1 MGIIESNPVIQGK
14 SVSFKKQEEKKFFN
28 RSHILLK
35 DNFKKNLISDYNL
48 IKSLEFKSFIGGVKN
63 PDMNQIRDITWK
75 EYLIIHINNLKDK
88 YHASW
93 AINLLVFL
101 KGKNLMLSENKYF
114 SDFFYNEYRIK
125 TMPNIINSINE
136 KIESNPQID
145 YGDICCALFKKELTL
160 FKDEGNYC
168 ELDVLENLGGSYLEI
183 NYDEL
188 SPDDPAFHY
197 YQRRNNVKKYIKI
210 FKEHICDNIDHPINQ
225 VVNCFNKL
233 FSKYILD
240 KIKELNDQVEKEV
253 IDQGR
258 FDASIKAFEEEIT
271 SSLQEFISRMH
282 SALKLFYSTTLDFK
296 FFEEEKDDLINLVTS
311 FFFKTGNLYEAIFE
325 LYSYS
330 FKNEFQRFQ
339 DKLIELK
346 SLKPKKLGIETKFC
360 LDEETIKL
368 QNKLRNKNNVNIDK
382 INKNLDEINEDNKI
396 KVENDNSSKK
406 MKKTSLF
413 QKISD
418 DNKKNLLFP
427 INEIEDEKYEANNIN
442 NINNINDINIII
454 GSQNINNTGQAI
466 YYLDDEDKPY
476 DNNNKNKTIYYD
488 YSSPIRSKTKL
499 SLNKKKDDY
508 YILEKM
514 SFLEDSRYEYNLN
527 QSNQIRYTVNNFNN
541 KVYLFPKL
549 HDKLKKNI
557 NKYES
562 TKRSLYSKNKDNN
575 ENSLPI
581 PYFSAIKLMKSIKK
595 YKTPFEKIILIASIS
610 DQIMESATSFWKD
623 MEPYIEKDYLF
634 IEADDI
640 TNIFLYI
647 IIQSQ
652 MPEILLYSKMINN
665 FTTQFTKSFNISYN
679 YTLLGASMDYITGLK
694 DIKELSQREDGFFD
708 ASKSILDISTQRISR
723 LSIGIGQG

>member
-1 MGIIESNPVIQGK
+1 M
-14 SVSFKKQEEKKFFN
+14 
-28 RSHILLK
+28 
-35 DNFKKNLISDYNL
+35 
-48 IKSLEFKSFIGGVKN
+48 
-63 PDMNQIRDITWK
+63 
-75 EYLIIHINNLKDK
+75 
-88 YHASW
+88 
-93 AINLLVFL
+93 
-101 KGKNLMLSENKYF
+101 
-114 SDFFYNEYRIK
+114 
-125 TMPNIINSINE
+125 
-136 KIESNPQID
+136 
-145 YGDICCALFKKELTL
+145 
-160 FKDEGNYC
+160 
-168 ELDVLENLGGSYLEI
+168 
-183 NYDEL
+183 
-188 SPDDPAFHY
+188 
-197 YQRRNNVKKYIKI
+197 
-210 FKEHICDNIDHPINQ
+210 
-225 VVNCFNKL
+225 
-233 FSKYILD
+233 
-240 KIKELNDQVEKEV
+240 
-253 IDQGR
+253 
-258 FDASIKAFEEEIT
+258 
-271 SSLQEFISRMH
+271 
-282 SALKLFYSTTLDFK
+282 
-296 FFEEEKDDLINLVTS
+296 
-311 FFFKTGNLYEAIFE
+311 
-325 LYSYS
+325 
-330 FKNEFQRFQ
+330 
-339 DKLIELK
+339 
-346 SLKPKKLGIETKFC
+346 
-360 LDEETIKL
+360 
-368 QNKLRNKNNVNIDK
+368 QNKLRNKNKRNIDI
-382 INKNLDEINEDNKI
+382 INNNLDEINEDNKI
-396 KVENDNSSKK
+396 KVENNNSSKK

-427 INEIEDEKYEANNIN
+427 INEIEDEKYDSNNIN
-442 NINNINDINIII
+442 IIV

-466 YYLDDEDKPY
+466 YYLDDDDKYY
-476 DNNNKNKTIYYD
+476 DNNNKNKTYYD
-488 YSSPIRSKTKL
+488 ISTPIRSKTKL

-549 HDKLKKNI
+549 HEKLKKNI

-562 TKRSLYSKNKDNN
+562 TTRSLYSKNKDSN
-575 ENSLPI
+575 ENNLPI
-581 PYFSAIKLMKSIKK
+581 PYFSAIKLMKSIQK
-595 YKTPFEKIILIASIS
+595 YRTPFEKIILIASIS

>member
-1 MGIIESNPVIQGK
+1 MGIIESNPAIQGK
-14 SVSFKKQEEKKFFN
+14 SVSFKKKEEKSFFN
-28 RSHILLK
+28 RSHIWLK
-35 DNFKKNLISDYNL
+35 DNFNKNLISDYNL
-48 IKSLEFKSFIGGVKN
+48 IKSLEFKSFVSGVKN
-63 PDMNQIRDITWK
+63 PDMAQIRDITWK
-75 EYLIIHINNLKDK
+75 EYLNIHINKLKDK

-93 AINLLVFL
+93 AINLLEFL
-101 KGKNLMLSENKYF
+101 KGKNIMLSENKYF
-114 SDFFYNEYRIK
+114 SDFFYHEFKIK

-136 KIESNPQID
+136 KIEDNSQID
-145 YGDICCALFKKELTL
+145 YGDICCALFNKELTI
-160 FKDEGNYC
+160 FKDEGNFC

-233 FSKYILD
+233 FSKYIFD
-240 KIKELNDQVEKEV
+240 KIKELEDQLEKEV
-253 IDQGR
+253 IGQER
-258 FDASIKAFEEEIT
+258 FDTSIKSFEEEIT

-282 SALKLFYSTTLDFK
+282 SAVKLFYSTTLDFK

-311 FFFKTGNLYEAIFE
+311 LFFKTGQLYEAILE

-330 FKNEFQRFQ
+330 FKNEIQKFQ

-346 SLKPKKLGIETKFC
+346 SLKPRKLGIEIKFC
-360 LDEETIKL
+360 LDEETLNL
-368 QNKLRNKNNVNIDK
+368 QNKLKNKNNGKIGK
-382 INKNLDEINEDNKI
+382 INNNLEEINEDNKI
-396 KVENDNSSKK
+396 KAENNNSANK

-413 QKISD
+413 QKLSD

-427 INEIEDEKYEANNIN
+427 INEIDDEKYEKIN
-442 NINNINDINIII
+442 MNNDIIETKNNFNNVGQSII
-454 GSQNINNTGQAI
+454 
-466 YYLDDEDKPY
+466 YLDDIDKLY
-476 DNNNKNKTIYYD
+476 DNNKNKTYYND
-488 YSSPIRSKTKL
+488 YYTPFRSKTKL

-508 YILEKM
+508 YLLEKM
-514 SFLEDSRYEYNLN
+514 SFIEDSRLENNFN
-527 QSNQIRYTVNNFNN
+527 QSNQIRYTINNFNN

-549 HDKLKKNI
+549 HEKLKRNI
-557 NKYES
+557 NKYEN
-562 TKRSLYSKNKDNN
+562 TKRSLFSKKKDSN
-575 ENSLPI
+575 ESNLPI
-581 PYFSAIKLMKSIKK
+581 PYFSAIKLLKSIKK

-610 DQIMESATSFWKD
+610 DQIMESATTFWKD

-652 MPEILLYSKMINN
+652 MPEILIYHKMINN

-679 YTLLGASMDYITGLK
+679 CTLLGSSMDYIIGLK
-694 DIKELSQREDGFFD
+694 DIKELSQREDGFLD
-708 ASKSILDISTQRISR
+708 ASRSILDISSQRISR
-723 LSIGIGQG
+723 LSIGLGQG

>member
-1 MGIIESNPVIQGK
+1 MGIIESNPAIQGK
-14 SVSFKKQEEKKFFN
+14 SVSFKKKEEKSFFN
-28 RSHILLK
+28 RSHIWLK
-35 DNFKKNLISDYNL
+35 DNFNKNLISDYNL
-48 IKSLEFKSFIGGVKN
+48 IKSLEFKSFVSGVKN
-63 PDMNQIRDITWK
+63 PDMAQIRDITWK
-75 EYLIIHINNLKDK
+75 EYLNIHINKLKDK
-88 YHASW
+88 YHSSW
-93 AINLLVFL
+93 AINLLEFL
-101 KGKNLMLSENKYF
+101 KGKNIMLSENKYF
-114 SDFFYNEYRIK
+114 SDFFYHEFKIK

-136 KIESNPQID
+136 KIEDNSQID
-145 YGDICCALFKKELTL
+145 YGDICCALFNKELTI
-160 FKDEGNYC
+160 FKDEGNFC

-233 FSKYILD
+233 FSKYIFD
-240 KIKELNDQVEKEV
+240 KIKELEDQLEKEV
-253 IDQGR
+253 IGQER
-258 FDASIKAFEEEIT
+258 FDTSIKSFEEEIT

-282 SALKLFYSTTLDFK
+282 SAVKLFYSTTLDFK

-311 FFFKTGNLYEAIFE
+311 LFFKTGQLYEAILE

-330 FKNEFQRFQ
+330 FKNEIQKFQ

-346 SLKPKKLGIETKFC
+346 SLKPRKLGIEIKFC
-360 LDEETIKL
+360 LDEETLNL
-368 QNKLRNKNNVNIDK
+368 QNKLKNKNNGKIGK
-382 INKNLDEINEDNKI
+382 INNNLEEINEDNKI
-396 KVENDNSSKK
+396 KAENNNSANK

-413 QKISD
+413 QKLSD

-427 INEIEDEKYEANNIN
+427 INEIDDEKYEKIN
-442 NINNINDINIII
+442 MNNDIIETKNNFNNVGQSII
-454 GSQNINNTGQAI
+454 
-466 YYLDDEDKPY
+466 YLDDIDKLN
-476 DNNNKNKTIYYD
+476 DNNKNKTYYND
-488 YSSPIRSKTKL
+488 YYTPFRSKTKL

-508 YILEKM
+508 YLLEKM
-514 SFLEDSRYEYNLN
+514 SFIEDSRLENNFN
-527 QSNQIRYTVNNFNN
+527 QSNQIRYTINNFNN

-549 HDKLKKNI
+549 HEKLKRNI
-557 NKYES
+557 NKYEN
-562 TKRSLYSKNKDNN
+562 TKRSLFSKKKDSN
-575 ENSLPI
+575 ESNLPI
-581 PYFSAIKLMKSIKK
+581 PYFSAIKLLKSIKK

-610 DQIMESATSFWKD
+610 DQIMESATTFWKD

-652 MPEILLYSKMINN
+652 MPEILIYHKMINN

-679 YTLLGASMDYITGLK
+679 CTLLGSSMDYIIGLK
-694 DIKELSQREDGFFD
+694 DIKELSQREDGFLD
-708 ASKSILDISTQRISR
+708 ASRSILDISSQRISR
-723 LSIGIGQG
+723 LSIGLGQG